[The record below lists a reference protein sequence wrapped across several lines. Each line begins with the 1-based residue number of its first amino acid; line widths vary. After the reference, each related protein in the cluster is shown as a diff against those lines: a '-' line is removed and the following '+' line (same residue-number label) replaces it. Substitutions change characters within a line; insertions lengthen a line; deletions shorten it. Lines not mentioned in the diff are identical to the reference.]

1 MAGLALVFAGLL
13 SACGGLLSAEQENP
27 PLPSTTPTTRTA
39 PGGTPRPPSATASA
53 TGRPLAASG
62 TPAPACTGGQVVP
75 IGVERAAG
83 SVTVTVRVTVA
94 GRGPYLFAL
103 DTGASSTV
111 IDKALAGRIGLRQ
124 LGPAG
129 RVTGVT
135 GSERAVA
142 FLVPSWSMGNVPLPA
157 NRRVLGLALKAGELD
172 DGLGLSGLLGS
183 DMLSRYGTI
192 SVDYANGELHL
203 GGRC

>member
-1 MAGLALVFAGLL
+1 
-13 SACGGLLSAEQENP
+13 
-27 PLPSTTPTTRTA
+27 
-39 PGGTPRPPSATASA
+39 
-53 TGRPLAASG
+53 
-62 TPAPACTGGQVVP
+62 VP
-75 IGVERAAG
+75 IGVEGAAG
-83 SVTVTVRVTVA
+83 SVTVTVRITVA

-111 IDKALAGRIGLRQ
+111 IDKALASRIGLRT

-135 GSERAVA
+135 GSERATA
-142 FLVPSWSMGNVPLPA
+142 FLVPSWSLGNVPLPA
-157 NRRVLGLALKAGELD
+157 NHRVLGLSLRAGELN

-183 DMLSRYGTI
+183 DLLSRYGSI
-192 SVDYANGELHL
+192 SVDYANSQLHL